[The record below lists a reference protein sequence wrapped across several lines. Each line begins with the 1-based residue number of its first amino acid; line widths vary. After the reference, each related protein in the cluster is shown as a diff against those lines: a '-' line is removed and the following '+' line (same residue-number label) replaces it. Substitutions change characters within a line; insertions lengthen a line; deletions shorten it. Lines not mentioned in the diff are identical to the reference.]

1 MIAPVFPEGQG
12 EQGRWNRRLLLVCAG
27 ENNVYSFHMKIVIMG
42 AGTLGVQIA
51 RELVAEKRDVVIIER
66 NPDISKAVANE
77 LDCLVCEEDG
87 ENIEALDQAGLS
99 DADWFIALSGSDETN
114 IVACGLVAESFS
126 KPKTIARVRS
136 NYFSSFHGAR
146 RRLLGVDHILN
157 PESETSEA
165 VARILF
171 RGMSPDTI
179 DVKEA
184 GIQLRK
190 ITASEDPRLPGT
202 SLQELRAAIGQE
214 FMVPAVLRDGGIIIP
229 SGDFVLGKDDGVYLL
244 GEPRHLDFL
253 FGRPNHDSLKIKYLV
268 IFGANALTRRV
279 LKELGVPGPEILS
292 LSDRMKRD
300 RKAHSALSL
309 LGNPVIKV
317 IDESRE
323 QAKIISTEFPD
334 VEVVRSNFSDELLIQ
349 EEGIDKAD
357 ILLSLT
363 NSQSDNIVLSLVAK
377 SSGTRR
383 TLAVVHNDLYMR
395 LEGSI
400 DVDAIVNQKSVVAG
414 AILDIIRK
422 AHIRRLYSFHNGD
435 FELVEITITEEFRRK
450 DATIID
456 LGLPRG
462 ILVAFVIHEGKTII
476 PTGSTEI
483 HKGDQ
488 IGIVL
493 PKEQMNRLESL
504 YGA

>member
-1 MIAPVFPEGQG
+1 MYLPGGMLYTSP
-12 EQGRWNRRLLLVCAG
+12 
-27 ENNVYSFHMKIVIMG
+27 HMKIVIMG

-66 NPDISKAVANE
+66 NPDVAKAVANE
-77 LDCLVCEEDG
+77 LDCLVCEDDG
-87 ENIEALDQAGLS
+87 ENLDALNNAGLS
-99 DADWFIALSGSDETN
+99 DADWFIALAGGDETN

-136 NYFSSFHGAR
+136 NYFSSFHGTK

-157 PESETSEA
+157 PESETAEA

-184 GIQLRK
+184 GIQLRR
-190 ITASEDPRLPGT
+190 IQASEDPRLPGT

-214 FMVPAVLRDGGIIIP
+214 FMVPAVFRDGEIIIP
-229 SGDFVLGKDDGVYLL
+229 SGDFVLDKDDGVYLL

-253 FGRPNHDSLKIKYLV
+253 FGHPNHASLKIKYMV
-268 IFGANALTRRV
+268 IFGATALTRRV
-279 LKELGVPGPEILS
+279 LKELGVPGPEVLS
-292 LSDRMKRD
+292 LSPKARIE
-300 RKAHSALSL
+300 RKTHSALSL

-317 IDESRE
+317 IDENRE
-323 QAKIISTEFPD
+323 QAKIISNEFPD
-334 VEVVRSNFSDELLIQ
+334 VEVVRTNFSDELLIQ

-363 NSQSDNIVLSLVAK
+363 GSQSDNIVLSLVAK
-377 SSGTRR
+377 SAGTRR
-383 TLAVVHNDLYMR
+383 ALAVVHNDLYMR
-395 LEGSI
+395 LEGKVEI
-400 DVDAIVNQKSVVAG
+400 DSIVNQKSVVAG
-414 AILDIIRK
+414 TVLDIVRK

-435 FELVEITITEEFRRK
+435 FELVELTITDQFKRRN
-450 DATIID
+450 ARIMD

-462 ILVAFVIHEGKTII
+462 ILVAFVIHEGRTVI
-476 PTGSTEI
+476 PTGSTEV
-483 HKGDQ
+483 HLQDQ

-493 PKEQMNRLESL
+493 PKEQMGRLESL